1 MYRQKHYK
9 LIDIDLSNQ
18 TNTNIPQHVNFVAK
32 LEKDYGATM
41 FFPAE
46 KQQKTIPNC
55 SLDSL
60 LCKYE
65 SNNIMH
71 HCQ

>member
-1 MYRQKHYK
+1 MKDYLYRQKHYK

-18 TNTNIPQHVNFVAK
+18 TNTNIPQQVNFGGK

-41 FFPAE
+41 FFLAE
-46 KQQKTIPNC
+46 KQQKTILNC

-60 LCKYE
+60 LAT
-65 SNNIMH
+65 
-71 HCQ
+71 